1 MLNDQDNSL
10 PLANLVINNLLEE
23 DVVTLNGWGSQSSH
37 TTRVVIGNHGAGTE
51 YVSADGKVTG
61 TNIPALNVY
70 EWNIDN
76 LKYLNMWLSSVLSN
90 EIVKTSYKVQISTS
104 GTWKE
109 KISI

>member
-23 DVVTLNGWGSQSSH
+23 EVVVLNGWGLANSY
-37 TTRVVIGNHGAGTE
+37 TTRIVIGNHGAGTE
-51 YVSADGKVTG
+51 YVFADDKILG

-70 EWNIDN
+70 EWNLNN
-76 LKYLNMWLSSVLSN
+76 LSYLNIWLASVLSDK
-90 EIVKTSYKVQISTS
+90 IVKMSCKIKISTS
-104 GTWKE
+104 GSWKE

>member
-23 DVVTLNGWGSQSSH
+23 EIIINGWGLSSSY
-37 TTRVVIGNHGAGTE
+37 TTRIVIGNHGAGTE
-51 YVSADGKVTG
+51 YVLADGKILG

-70 EWNIDN
+70 EWNLDN
-76 LKYLNMWLSSVLSN
+76 LSYLNIWLSSVLSDK
-90 EIVKTSYKVQISTS
+90 IVKVSWKIKISTS
-104 GTWKE
+104 GSWKE